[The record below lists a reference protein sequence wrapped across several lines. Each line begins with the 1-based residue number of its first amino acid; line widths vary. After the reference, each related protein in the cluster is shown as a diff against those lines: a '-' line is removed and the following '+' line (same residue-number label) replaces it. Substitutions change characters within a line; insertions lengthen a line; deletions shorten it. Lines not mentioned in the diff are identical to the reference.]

1 MNIETLK
8 KTLICRKSEEFGHAV
23 GWELPT
29 DFILTGF
36 TFLVQSM
43 S

>member
-1 MNIETLK
+1 MGEVYISPVKDYNLAG
-8 KTLICRKSEEFGHAV
+8 LHARAQFV
-23 GWELPT
+23 DPQV
-29 DFILTGF
+29 TGF

>member
-1 MNIETLK
+1 MLNMQ
-8 KTLICRKSEEFGHAV
+8 KTSKHVPRISQIDESEV
-23 GWELPT
+23 M
-29 DFILTGF
+29 TGF

>member
-1 MNIETLK
+1 MSAPNAIEEY
-8 KTLICRKSEEFGHAV
+8 LIIFLLV
-23 GWELPT
+23 
-29 DFILTGF
+29 TGF

>member
-1 MNIETLK
+1 MNESGKFLLYTGK
-8 KTLICRKSEEFGHAV
+8 DGAV
-23 GWELPT
+23 KVV
-29 DFILTGF
+29 TGF

>member
-1 MNIETLK
+1 VIEHVLFQ
-8 KTLICRKSEEFGHAV
+8 LPHAKLV
-23 GWELPT
+23 
-29 DFILTGF
+29 TGF